1 MKATCR
7 TLGWVIVVV
16 LAFAASATAKQGY
29 GTISGVVLDPA
40 GTPQMGASVWLIS
53 EDAGGR
59 TVAQILSNQRGAFLS
74 DRLKPGNYAVRV
86 AVAGFLPAM
95 ERHVAVMANLTTLL
109 RVQVETVF
117 SSLDTL
123 RRKSDAPAEQDDWK
137 WVLRSSTATRTIL
150 QWDDSGNEIASNPLG
165 ADLPSTQRPRGLVQV
180 TNGALRP
187 GSASN
192 LPSAPA
198 TAVSYDQQLG
208 CMGHVLLAGQMSYDR
223 GASGS
228 FAGVWLPSGIA
239 GNGPETIFIW
249 RQSKF
254 GAEGMEFQGM
264 RIDHTEQIELGDR
277 YLLMAGGEYLRA
289 GIISSVSSL
298 RPHAQLKAKLT
309 SNLTASLILAA
320 NPPSEQWGRT
330 GELESAIEELDSL
343 PPVLFHNGSPVLEG
357 GWHQELSVKRRMGSQ
372 STFEVAAFHD
382 SARDQAIFGTGAAA
396 SPEFVQDAFS
406 SAFLYDGGN
415 SSSWGGRAAYR
426 QKISENLEV
435 AAIYAW
441 AGALTPAGEL
451 SASSPDLRDSFM
463 TSNHHSL
470 AARVTGKIPRSRTQV
485 SASYKWISGTA
496 LSRMDQFGEAAYQM
510 DPNLH
515 LSIRQPLPG
524 LNGRWEALADF
535 SNLLAQGY
543 VTVNGQD
550 SRMILSPNLRSF
562 RGGVSFQF

>member
-1 MKATCR
+1 MKPTCR
-7 TLGWVIVVV
+7 TVGWAMLIV
-16 LAFAASATAKQGY
+16 LALAASASAKQGY
-29 GTISGVVLDPA
+29 GRISGVVLDPS

-53 EDAGGR
+53 EDSGGR
-59 TVAQILSNQRGAFLS
+59 TVAQILSNQHGAFLS
-74 DRLKPGNYAVRV
+74 DHLKPGNYAVRV

-95 ERHVAVMANLTTLL
+95 ERHVAVMSNLTTLL

-117 SSLDTL
+117 ASLDTL
-123 RRKSDAPAEQDDWK
+123 RRKSDAPTEPDDWK

-150 QWDDSGNEIASNPLG
+150 QWDDTSNRIASNPQG
-165 ADLPSTQRPRGLVQV
+165 EDLPNAQRPRALVQV
-180 TNGALRP
+180 TNGTLRP

-192 LPSAPA
+192 LPNAPA

-208 CMGHVLLAGQMSYDR
+208 NFGRLLLAGQMSYDR
-223 GASGS
+223 GPSGS
-228 FAGVWLPSGIA
+228 FAGVWLPSGMA
-239 GNGPETIFIW
+239 GTGPETIFIW

-277 YLLMAGGEYLRA
+277 FLLRA
-289 GIISSVSSL
+289 GAEYLHAGIITSVSSL
-298 RPHAQLKAKLT
+298 RPHAQLNAKL
-309 SNLTASLILAA
+309 SPSLMASLIVAA

-330 GELESAIEELDSL
+330 GALESAIDELDSL
-343 PPVLFHNGSPVLEG
+343 PPVLFLNGSPVLEG
-357 GWHQELSVKRRMGSQ
+357 GWHQELSIRRKTGGK

-382 SARDQAIFGTGAAA
+382 SARNQAVFGSGSSA

-415 SSSWGGRAAYR
+415 SSSWGARAAFR
-426 QKISENLEV
+426 EKISDDLEV

-451 SASSPDLRDSFM
+451 NTTSSDLRDSFM
-463 TSNHHSL
+463 TGNHHSL
-470 AARVTGKIPRSRTQV
+470 AARVTGKIPRSGTQV
-485 SASYKWISGTA
+485 SASYKWVSGTV

-524 LNGRWEALADF
+524 FNGRWEALADF

-550 SRMILSPNLRSF
+550 SRMMLSPNLRSF

>member
-1 MKATCR
+1 MKSTCR
-7 TLGWVIVVV
+7 TLGWVMVVV
-16 LAFAASATAKQGY
+16 VALAAPAAAKPGF
-29 GTISGVVLDPA
+29 GTISGVVLDPS
-40 GTPQMGASVWLIS
+40 GTPQMGAIVWLIS

-59 TVAQILSNQRGAFLS
+59 TVAQTLSNQYGAFFS
-74 DRLKPGNYAVRV
+74 DHLKPGNYAVRV
-86 AVAGFLPAM
+86 SLAGFLPAM
-95 ERHVAVMANLTTLL
+95 ETHIAVMSNLTTLL

-123 RRKSDAPAEQDDWK
+123 RRKSDVPAEPDDWK

-150 QWDDSGNEIASNPLG
+150 QWDDTGNEIASNTLG
-165 ADLPSTQRPRGLVQV
+165 ADLPNAQRPHGLLQV

-192 LPSAPA
+192 LPNAPA

-208 CMGHVLLAGQMSYDR
+208 NLGRVLLAGQMSYDR

-228 FAGVWLPSGIA
+228 FAGVWLPTGNG

-277 YLLMAGGEYLRA
+277 IQLRVGGEYLRA

-298 RPHAQLKAKLT
+298 RPHAQLNAKLAQ
-309 SNLTASLILAA
+309 NLTATLIVAA

-330 GELESAIEELDSL
+330 GALESAIDELDSL
-343 PPVLFHNGSPVLEG
+343 PPVLFHDGRPVLEG
-357 GWHQELSVKRRMGSQ
+357 GWHQELSVKRKMGSQ

-382 SARDQAIFGTGAAA
+382 SSRDQAVFGTGASA

-415 SSSWGGRAAYR
+415 SSSWGARAAYR
-426 QKISENLEV
+426 QKISDDLEV

-441 AGALTPAGEL
+441 AGALTPSSGL
-451 SASSPDLRDSFM
+451 NTASSDLRDSFM

-470 AARVTGKIPRSRTQV
+470 AARVSGKIPRSGTQV
-485 SASYKWISGTA
+485 AASYKWITGMA
-496 LSRMDQFGEAAYQM
+496 LSRTDQFGEAAYQM
-510 DPNLH
+510 APNLH

-550 SRMILSPNLRSF
+550 SRMVLCPNMRSF